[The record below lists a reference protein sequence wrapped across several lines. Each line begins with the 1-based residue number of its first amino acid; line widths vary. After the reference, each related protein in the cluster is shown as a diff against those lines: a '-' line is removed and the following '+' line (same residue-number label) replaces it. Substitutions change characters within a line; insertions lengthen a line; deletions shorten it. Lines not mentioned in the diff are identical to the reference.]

1 LKRRSIGF
9 RLAAWY
15 FAVFACSLGAFSVAA
30 WFAMRASVYH
40 AVDDELRDRVRGVKS
55 FMDRQI
61 SSLSIPEIRDEF
73 REHSV
78 LGPGGDLLQV
88 CDEQGQW
95 LYRSVALESNNIPI
109 ELPRALDVSRFE
121 TRQVERHSLRFATKR
136 IIVNGKPYTVQVAA
150 RLDEAFEALQ
160 RFRWTLL
167 FATPFLLIAASAGGF
182 WLSSRALTPVDQ
194 ISRAAQRISIENL
207 ADRLEVTESGDQLQ
221 RLSETLNAMFSR
233 LEASVRR
240 IKEFTADASHE
251 LRAPVAL
258 IRTIAEVAV
267 QKRDRPAGEYLEA
280 LDEILEESERTSQ
293 VVDSLMLLAR
303 ADSGKENLGC
313 VPVDAF
319 AVVKEAAE
327 QGEKLARSHGLEF
340 HSNVPKGPVPIQ
352 ADADALRRALL
363 ILLDNA
369 VKYTPQGGSVRI
381 ALDTNDGFAVV
392 SVSDSGIGIASQD
405 LAHIFDRFWRADK
418 ARSREQGGAGLGL
431 SIAKWI
437 VDIHGGSIEV
447 ESQPGKG
454 SIFHL
459 RVPLDHW
466 KEGEFNENRSST
478 HNRGAS

>member
-1 LKRRSIGF
+1 MKRRSIGF

-15 FAVFACSLGAFSVAA
+15 FVVFACGLGAFGVGA

-40 AVDDELRDRVRGVKS
+40 AVDDELRDRIRGVKS

-73 REHSV
+73 REHSI

-109 ELPRALDVSRFE
+109 ELPTALGATRIE
-121 TRQVERHSLRFATKR
+121 NRQVERRSLRFASR
-136 IIVNGKPYTVQVAA
+136 RVVVNGKPYTIQVAA
-150 RLDEAFEALQ
+150 GLNEAFEALE

-167 FATPFLLIAASAGGF
+167 FTTPLLLIAASAGGF
-182 WLSSRALTPVDQ
+182 WLSNRALAPFDQ

-207 ADRLEVTESGDQLQ
+207 ADRLKVTESGDQLQ

-267 QKRDRPAGEYLEA
+267 QRRNRPAEEYLDA
-280 LDEILEESERTSQ
+280 LEEILEESERTSQ

-303 ADSGKENLGC
+303 ADSGKENLEC
-313 VPVDAF
+313 APVDAC
-319 AVVKEAAE
+319 AVVREAAE
-327 QGEKLARSHGLEF
+327 QGEKLARSHSLEF
-340 HSNVPKGPVPIQ
+340 HANVPNGPVPIQ

-369 VKYTPQGGSVRI
+369 VKYTPHGGSVKI
-381 ALDTNDGFAVV
+381 ALETNDGFAVV
-392 SVSDSGIGIASQD
+392 SVADSGIGIARQD

-447 ESQPGKG
+447 ESEPGKG
-454 SIFHL
+454 STFQL
-459 RVPLDHW
+459 RVPLDQSR
-466 KEGEFNENRSST
+466 EGDFNENRSST
-478 HNRGAS
+478 HNGHAS